1 MNKVSVWIS
10 ALRLRTLPLAASSI
24 ILAAGLALQAQLFDP
39 LIFSLALV
47 TALLLQILSNLA
59 NDYGDAISGA
69 DNESRVGPPRAMQ
82 TGFISQICMKKAIIL
97 TTVLCFISG
106 VSLLVVALGSDL
118 QSWLLFLLFGLLA
131 ISAAISY
138 TMGKLAYGY
147 YALGDLAVFIFFGLL
162 GVAGSY
168 YLYAL
173 TFSYWLLLPAC
184 SIGMLSVAVLNI
196 NNMRDMY
203 SDKAANKTT
212 LVVLLGRK
220 SAFIYHLLLVF
231 TAPLLAC
238 LYLINSGNTQIWQF
252 IFLFSVLPLS
262 KSCCSLYRAIL
273 DDLRDGELF
282 NRELKNTALSTF
294 IFSVLFALVLI
305 PIN

>member
-1 MNKVSVWIS
+1 MNKVSVWLS

-24 ILAAGLALQAQLFDP
+24 ILAAGLALQAQLFNP
-39 LIFSLALV
+39 LIFSLALI

-59 NDYGDAISGA
+59 NDYGDALSGA
-69 DNESRVGPPRAMQ
+69 DNQARVGPTRAMQ
-82 TGFISQICMKKAIIL
+82 TGLISQGSMKNAIIL
-97 TTVLCFISG
+97 TTALCFISG
-106 VSLLVVALGSDL
+106 LSLLVVALGSDL

-131 ISAAISY
+131 IIAAISY

-168 YLYAL
+168 YLYGL
-173 TFSYWLLLPAC
+173 TFNSGLLLPAC
-184 SIGMLSVAVLNI
+184 SIGTLSVAVLNI

-203 SDKAANKTT
+203 SDNAANKTT
-212 LVVLLGRK
+212 LVVLWGRK

-231 TAPLLAC
+231 TAPLFAC

-252 IFLFSVLPLS
+252 IFLLSLVPLS
-262 KSCCSLYRAIL
+262 KSCRSLYRAIA
-273 DDLRDGELF
+273 DDLRDGDLF

-294 IFSVLFALVLI
+294 VFSLLFALALT
-305 PIN
+305 PLN

>member
-1 MNKVSVWIS
+1 MNKVSVWLS

-24 ILAAGLALQAQLFDP
+24 ILAGGLALQAQLFNP
-39 LIFSLALV
+39 LIFSLALI

-59 NDYGDAISGA
+59 NDYGDALSGA
-69 DNESRVGPPRAMQ
+69 DNDARVGPKRAMQ
-82 TGFISQICMKKAIIL
+82 TGLISQEGMKNAIIL
-97 TTVLCFISG
+97 ATALCFISG
-106 VSLLVVALGSDL
+106 LSLLVVALGSDL
-118 QSWLLFLLFGLLA
+118 QSWLLFLFFGLLA
-131 ISAAISY
+131 IIAAISY

-162 GVAGSY
+162 GVVGSY
-168 YLYAL
+168 YLYSL
-173 TFSYWLLLPAC
+173 TFSYWLLLPAWAVG
-184 SIGMLSVAVLNI
+184 SLSVAVLNI

-212 LVVLLGRK
+212 LVVLWGRK

-231 TAPLLAC
+231 TAPLSAC
-238 LYLINSGNTQIWQF
+238 LYLIQSESPQPWQF
-252 IFLFSVLPLS
+252 VFLLAWLKLS
-262 KSCCSLYRAIL
+262 KSCCSLYRAIA

-294 IFSVLFALVLI
+294 VFSLLFALVLT
-305 PIN
+305 PLN

>member
-24 ILAAGLALQAQLFDP
+24 ILAAGLALQAHLFDP

-59 NDYGDAISGA
+59 NDYGDALSGA
-69 DNESRVGPPRAMQ
+69 DNETRVGPKRAMQ
-82 TGFISQICMKKAIIL
+82 TGLITQTGMKKAIIL
-97 TTVLCFISG
+97 TTALCFISG
-106 VSLLVVALGSDL
+106 ISLLVVALGSDFN
-118 QSWLLFLLFGLLA
+118 SWLLFLLFGLLA
-131 ISAAISY
+131 IIAAISY
-138 TMGKLAYGY
+138 TMGKLPYGY

-168 YLYAL
+168 YLYGL
-173 TFSYWLLLPAC
+173 TFSPWLLLPAC
-184 SIGMLSVAVLNI
+184 SIGALSVAVLNI

-212 LVVLLGRK
+212 LVVLWGRK

-231 TAPLLAC
+231 MAPLLAC
-238 LYLINSGNTQIWQF
+238 VYLVDSENSQSWQF
-252 IFLFSVLPLS
+252 VFLLAWLPLA
-262 KSCCSLYRAIL
+262 KSCRSLYRAIFN
-273 DDLRDGELF
+273 DLRDGELF
-282 NRELKNTALSTF
+282 NKELKNTALSTF
-294 IFSVLFALVLI
+294 VFSLLFALVLT